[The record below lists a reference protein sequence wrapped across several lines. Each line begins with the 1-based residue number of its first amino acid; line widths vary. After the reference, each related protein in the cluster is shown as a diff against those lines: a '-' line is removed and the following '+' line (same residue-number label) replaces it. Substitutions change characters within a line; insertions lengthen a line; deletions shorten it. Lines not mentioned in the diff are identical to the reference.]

1 MIEEAIRKLSLLLQG
16 RIPEK
21 FDPGNIKEENHR
33 ILAEKLN
40 QLFEFFEEIDEFL
53 VPLSKGE
60 LHDIRI
66 QPRNFLGSPFKE
78 LHSRLL
84 HLTWQAERVANGDY
98 SQRIDF
104 MGDFSEAF
112 NAMVVCLEQKETAL
126 KNKIEEL
133 EKALFFIKKL
143 EGILPICSK
152 CKKIRLEGADPY
164 DQSGWI
170 GIEAFIAERT
180 EASFSHGICPEC
192 VKALYPEL
200 KNVLKKLPPDHT
212 EGL

>member
-1 MIEEAIRKLSLLLQG
+1 MIEEAVKKLSLLLRG

-21 FDPGNIKEENHR
+21 FDPENIKEENHR

-40 QLFEFFEEIDEFL
+40 QLFDFVEEIEEFV

-84 HLTWQAERVANGDY
+84 HLIWQAERVANGDY

-112 NAMVVCLEQKETAL
+112 NAMVVCLEHKETAL
-126 KNKIEEL
+126 KKKIEEL
-133 EKALFFIKKL
+133 EKALFYIKKL
-143 EGILPICSK
+143 EGILPICSR
-152 CKKIRLEGADPY
+152 CKKIRLEGADPH

-170 GIEAFIAERT
+170 GIETFIGERT
-180 EASFSHGICPEC
+180 EARFSHGLCPEC
-192 VKALYPEL
+192 IKALYPEL
-200 KNVLKKLPPDHT
+200 KDTLKKLST
-212 EGL
+212 